1 MLRSVR
7 WLLVVAFACLL
18 LEGCVPPPKRLLDE
32 NQRPVVG
39 GREGFVVVAQGEIRG
54 KITPLNTAANG
65 GAFFVLL
72 DAAVNQVKTNM
83 AERQVT
89 PLRNALADYD
99 FDHRALAAMQ
109 ATLPKIPWLDVQKV
123 SFSKDASND
132 TLLQRIDGSAA
143 PQTLLASYDYAMSP
157 NFEWMTVTLAVGI
170 YPKNPDTSKM
180 TGDRLALGNA
190 LYYQRFE
197 YIEYLAQNL
206 KDDDKN
212 AASWATDNGIQAR
225 KALDTSLTGIH
236 DLFVRSMSLSPAAA
250 AALDQGRNID
260 MSDEHGSLVESN
272 EKGLLLYN
280 KDTGTWLFFDGRQ
293 APN

>member
-1 MLRSVR
+1 
-7 WLLVVAFACLL
+7 
-18 LEGCVPPPKRLLDE
+18 VPPPKRLLDD
-32 NQRPVVG
+32 NQRSVAG
-39 GREGFVVVAQGEIRG
+39 GREGLVVVPQGEIRG
-54 KITPLNTAANG
+54 KITPMNSSAAAG
-65 GAFFVLL
+65 GGLIFALIDVT
-72 DAAVNQVKTNM
+72 VNQIKTNI

-89 PLRNALADYD
+89 ALRNALADYD
-99 FDHRALAAMQ
+99 FDHRALAALQ

-123 SFSKDASND
+123 SFSKDASHD
-132 TLLQRIDGSAA
+132 KLTQLIDGSDA
-143 PQTLLASYDYAMSP
+143 PQTLIASYDYAMSP

-170 YPKNPDTSKM
+170 YAKGAHPD
-180 TGDRLALGNA
+180 TGDRLQPGNA
-190 LYYQRFE
+190 LYFQRFE
-197 YIEYLAQNL
+197 YIEYLPQNL

-212 AASWATDNGIQAR
+212 AASWAVDNGIQAR

-236 DLFVRSMSLSPAAA
+236 DMFVRSMSISPSAA

-260 MSDEHGSLVESN
+260 MSDEHGSLVESS